1 MCSILILLHSRKNGG
16 ITMNTKLGTFYLKT
30 YSIARP
36 NQDIIEK
43 MEQAIDNASNI
54 PLRKARSIAR
64 DSSDKSEVEKLA
76 IELIDEGKLE
86 HELFVANGSAE
97 RVCLNLKKHTIE
109 LTSF

>member
-1 MCSILILLHSRKNGG
+1 
-16 ITMNTKLGTFYLKT
+16 MNTKLGTFYLKT

-43 MEQAIDNASNI
+43 MEQAIYKASNI